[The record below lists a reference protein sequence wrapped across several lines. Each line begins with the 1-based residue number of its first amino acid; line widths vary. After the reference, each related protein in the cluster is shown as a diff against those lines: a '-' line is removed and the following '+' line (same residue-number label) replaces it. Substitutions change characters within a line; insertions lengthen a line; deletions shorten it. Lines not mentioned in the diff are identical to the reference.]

1 MLDPQ
6 VVDQVLDKLEKRN
19 AALHA
24 QAEHKTQDQHS
35 PRAQTTNVPTSSI
48 SRQDVATRMEGDRER
63 HKRLRE
69 RRWVQPVSL
78 AQNQPLLACFA
89 PDPESHPSQTAAGEE
104 LALDIEFDNEW
115 ETTSDWNEDD
125 EEAVAEENVLCYPNA
140 AVRITELDKWIS
152 KPRHIVT
159 S

>member
-1 MLDPQ
+1 M
-6 VVDQVLDKLEKRN
+6 R
-19 AALHA
+19 
-24 QAEHKTQDQHS
+24 
-35 PRAQTTNVPTSSI
+35 I
-48 SRQDVATRMEGDRER
+48 EGDRER

-78 AQNQPLLACFA
+78 LQNQPLLACFA
-89 PDPESHPSQTAAGEE
+89 PDPDLHPSEGVAGTE

-125 EEAVAEENVLCYPNA
+125 EEAIGEENILCYPNA
-140 AVRITELDKWIS
+140 DVRLASLNNTLPITVESMD
-152 KPRHIVT
+152 T